1 MKNMHHATH
10 LPLELGCS
18 QVHTPLENVCTDRK
32 ANDPNLWPPCNTLIT
47 NKKSYP
53 TVVPQIWNVPFSSRT
68 DDDSIESFFPPYLIL
83 APSLNYRRFENVFTR
98 DRWLQKLFSPIAS
111 FFLNRGF
118 SINCLRFQRR
128 LTQFFFF
135 FSRDRWACFNSRIT
149 MFPAW
154 WFLIN
159 RVWPYNIF
167 IDVSWP
173 TGDPRILFLFTT
185 FRRKTFSLT
194 RCRYAIML

>member
-53 TVVPQIWNVPFSSRT
+53 IVVPQIWNVPFSSRT

-98 DRWLQKLFSPIAS
+98 DRWLQKLFSSIAS

-135 FSRDRWACFNSRIT
+135 FHETGEPVSILACSQHGDSWLIVYGRIISLL
-149 MFPAW
+149 MFPDRQVILEFSS
-154 WFLIN
+154 FL
-159 RVWPYNIF
+159 RHSDEKLSP
-167 IDVSWP
+167 
-173 TGDPRILFLFTT
+173 
-185 FRRKTFSLT
+185 
-194 RCRYAIML
+194 